1 MKPSLVNTTEPATY
15 AQIWTFRTP
24 RAQLALWCG
33 WLALVA
39 LFVYCWQVMN
49 ADTMWVFVADA
60 PTQAVDIGSRMWPPS
75 LSYLPELM
83 KPLWDTLN
91 IATLGTLGG
100 VIMAVPVAFLAA
112 RNTTPSSIL
121 IRPLALWVIVA
132 SRSIN
137 SLIWALLLV
146 AIIGPGLLAGVVA
159 IALRSIGFVG
169 KLLYEAIE
177 ETDIRQVEAVSAT
190 GASSM
195 QQLNYAIVPQIL
207 PAFWGITMF
216 RWDINIRESTI
227 LGLVGAGGI
236 GLKLQSSINVLAW
249 PQVAT
254 ILLLIL
260 ATVIVSE
267 WVSARVR
274 HAIL

>member
-1 MKPSLVNTTEPATY
+1 MKPTLVTRDAPATY
-15 AQIWTFRTP
+15 ADVWTFRTP
-24 RAQLALWCG
+24 RARLALWGG